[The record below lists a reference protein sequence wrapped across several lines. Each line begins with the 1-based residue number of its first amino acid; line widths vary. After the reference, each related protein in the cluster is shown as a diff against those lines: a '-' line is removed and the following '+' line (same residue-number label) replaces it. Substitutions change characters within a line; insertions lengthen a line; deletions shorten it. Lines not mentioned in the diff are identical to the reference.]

1 MVNYK
6 LILMSKWQ
14 SGDLPFFFTMLG
26 LMVSTFSD
34 KIEELTSIPSKGVMF
49 IALIFLLIPLFYWI
63 SGWLKHR
70 KNK

>member
-1 MVNYK
+1 
-6 LILMSKWQ
+6 MSKWQ
-14 SGDLPFFFTMLG
+14 SGDLPIFFTMLA
-26 LMVSTFSD
+26 LLVLSFSD
-34 KIEELTSIPSKGVMF
+34 KIEELTSIPSKIFMF